1 MKEWLAIIKK
11 RDERIAQLET
21 QFQQFSQEDKQ
32 KIDALQLEVD
42 NYKAMIKQIAQ
53 GQDPIKVLVEGMGIM
68 ADLHKQ
74 ITNMKADAMQR
85 IEAEQKRID
94 GYEASYAQLHASN
107 AHWEDEA
114 AAAILER
121 DLLRKACDEYEKHNA
136 HILAVCGGYNATTR
150 NNWVRAVE
158 NLKLEHDE
166 LKKNS
171 QELYESLQSVM
182 DVRDILL
189 QHVYDLLDRPDGILL
204 EDMPAAIKAH
214 KAKNNKS
221 NIVHDTD
228 DSYGEHL

>member
-42 NYKAMIKQIAQ
+42 KQKGMLKAISQ
-53 GQDPIKVLVEGMGIM
+53 GLDPLKVLVEGMVMTGE
-68 ADLHKQ
+68 LHQ
-74 ITNMKADAMQR
+74 EIARLKAEILQR

-94 GYEASYAQLHASN
+94 GYDASYAQLHASN

-136 HILAVCGGYNATTR
+136 HILAVCGGYNTTTR

-158 NLKLEHDE
+158 NLKIEHDE

-171 QELYESLQSVM
+171 EELYKSLQSVM

-214 KAKNNKS
+214 KANPTV
-221 NIVHDTD
+221 NI
-228 DSYGEHL
+228 YE